1 LRVHVHPGY
10 FANRDPLV
18 MQNDIAII
26 RTISRIRFGEFIQPA
41 PLSFDRVS
49 ENNVIN
55 AIGWGITGNVNSSK
69 TALT

>member
-1 LRVHVHPGY
+1 
-10 FANRDPLV
+10 